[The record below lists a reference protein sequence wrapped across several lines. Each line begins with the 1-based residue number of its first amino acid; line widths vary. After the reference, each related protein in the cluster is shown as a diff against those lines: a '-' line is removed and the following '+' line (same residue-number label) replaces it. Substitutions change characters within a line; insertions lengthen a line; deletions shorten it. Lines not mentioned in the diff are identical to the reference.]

1 MKKLILIILVF
12 TLKSQLF
19 AQINARNE
27 YVPMNMN
34 FNEGR
39 NEMNK
44 AFKSSRLKAL
54 NPGVPIVNQNVTS
67 KQTNNASAGIT
78 YTYSKAEIFEKA
90 ESKSTSYKFESTVTI
105 SPDVFDVFL
114 NNQYFQ
120 TKIVSRYWKGNVLV
134 FKTLLP
140 DNTVVTYQ
148 QMVADGNKELII
160 EFPEMIIVLGK

>member
-1 MKKLILIILVF
+1 MKKLMLIILVF

-27 YVPMNMN
+27 YVPMN
-34 FNEGR
+34 FSEDG
-39 NEMNK
+39 NEMTK
-44 AFKSSRLKAL
+44 TFKSWHPKAL
-54 NPGVPIVNQNVTS
+54 NPGVPIVNQNATS
-67 KQTNNASAGIT
+67 NQTNNALAGIT
-78 YTYSKAEIFEKA
+78 YTYSKAEVFEK
-90 ESKSTSYKFESTVTI
+90 EENKSTSYKFESTVTI

-120 TKIVSRYWKGNVLV
+120 TKIVSRYWEGNVLV

-140 DNTVVTYQ
+140 DNTVVTYKQ
-148 QMVADGNKELII
+148 LVADGNKELII